1 MKYHKIVK
9 NIVENRKDLRKELFA
24 HALTQNDKR
33 NLWTEVKKMEK
44 SSMLLVAVV
53 DGKDIYVMS
62 SKTNIKI
69 CISLTVPQM
78 KRCTSLMNK

>member
-33 NLWTEVKKMEK
+33 NLWTEV
-44 SSMLLVAVV
+44 
-53 DGKDIYVMS
+53 
-62 SKTNIKI
+62 
-69 CISLTVPQM
+69 
-78 KRCTSLMNK
+78 